1 MLQVLA
7 SFCTESSNLGLEL
20 VELKLNQDRQAL
32 IVSSRTQ
39 VLMTTSC
46 THSWHRKPQKMDKGP
61 GSFQIPGGMDK
72 EFVTAIMGMTELLGG
87 NPQNF
92 MDGLMVS
99 SVEKLES
106 SVKDLKHMGV
116 IYKSLDQATTS
127 LLKKVDSLSDGEK
140 AAVEHAQQLLFT
152 GKLALACL
160 SGSLSVCLL
169 LLLLLLLSFL
179 FDSRLQM
186 IESNLI

>member
-1 MLQVLA
+1 MA
-7 SFCTESSNLGLEL
+7 SEAAKDG
-20 VELKLNQDRQAL
+20 Q
-32 IVSSRTQ
+32 
-39 VLMTTSC
+39 
-46 THSWHRKPQKMDKGP
+46 GP

-116 IYKSLDQATTS
+116 IYKSLDQATAS